1 MQTFPKNISQNFA
14 YILDPNTFPG
24 KANPFSQ
31 FILVFGG
38 VPTLRHLQM
47 LKYLAFGGVATL
59 PNLQSILMN
68 VFRPM
73 CYNFTHSSKFIE
85 IIY

>member
-1 MQTFPKNISQNFA
+1 MQTFPENISQNFA

-38 VPTLRHLQM
+38 VAKLQH
-47 LKYLAFGGVATL
+47 
-59 PNLQSILMN
+59 LQSILMN

-73 CYNFTHSSKFIE
+73 CYNFTHSSKLIE

>member
-31 FILVFGG
+31 FILVFGD
-38 VPTLRHLQM
+38 VAKLQHLQM
-47 LKYLAFGGVATL
+47 
-59 PNLQSILMN
+59 PNMRNEKCFL
-68 VFRPM
+68 
-73 CYNFTHSSKFIE
+73 E
-85 IIY
+85 IFK